1 MAENTK
7 DKQEVSGTGATDS
20 SMVDALSAK
29 RESLIY
35 ASYEDP
41 YNKKESSDGSN
52 NSVVDIIS
60 NYTWNNETA
69 ATTSE
74 LSYSSKMN
82 IPSCFVIERE
92 QTVSSSI
99 MNIVRDANIIVQGGK
114 KVIDALSK
122 LGDMVGN
129 GDKGKEENKPTEQK
143 QEGKEG
149 QAAGTT
155 PNAQGAQ
162 TPATTTTPASTGQQS
177 QGAKQEE
184 AKNENNSGDAAEK
197 MINQVSGFA
206 SKYVANAN
214 KSLLKDSKIDGSA
227 YNNGILAPYN
237 FLYATKLTGFKYA
250 FPLLSG
256 QEFYSLTTAWQTN
269 TDNSNSILLNNP
281 ITQMLHKGAEAIA
294 NTVGA
299 DAPNILNVLKR
310 R

>member
-7 DKQEVSGTGATDS
+7 NNQEANGTGATDS

-41 YNKKESSDGSN
+41 YNKKESSDGGN

-129 GDKGKEENKPTEQK
+129 GDKEENKSTEQK

-162 TPATTTTPASTGQQS
+162 TPAASATPAGQQP

-184 AKNENNSGDAAEK
+184 AKNENNSGDPGTE
-197 MINQVSGFA
+197 MIKQVSGFA

-269 TDNSNSILLNNP
+269 TDNNNSILLNNP

-310 R
+310 W